1 MISSDNDCIYPSF
14 IWSRRQITMLTA
26 MLIQARNVI
35 LHCNRLEMNDLL
47 HGNAFPRNPYTQKTA
62 FASDAK
68 LVSKQQKFTINRY
81 FKL

>member
-1 MISSDNDCIYPSF
+1 
-14 IWSRRQITMLTA
+14 
-26 MLIQARNVI
+26 
-35 LHCNRLEMNDLL
+35 MNDLL